1 MERTISAMI
10 GKGSVNHNTRA
21 FTAKNVDKNRS
32 ADNVEFC
39 QEDIK
44 QVYHKLFDEARE
56 RYNAK
61 QKRKDR
67 MIDNYYEKIRRGK
80 QEKLFH
86 EVIFQIGNKDDMNAK
101 NEDGLLAKRILTE
114 FMDEFQARNP
124 NLYVFSAHLHMD
136 EETPHLHIDFVPYIT
151 GSKRGLDT
159 RVSLKSALAA
169 EGFTGGTRG
178 ATELNQWIASEK
190 KKLAIIM
197 ERYGVEWLQKGTH
210 EKHLSVLEFE
220 KKEWAR
226 EVAEL
231 DSQKREISSVVAQLG
246 EEVSVKKQEL
256 QNVTIEK
263 ELAEE
268 ATQRAKEERTT
279 AQQEKEILLAG
290 NQDLRMENTRLASRK
305 DRLRMENHDL
315 KQKQLQLQL
324 QTDNEE
330 LEQRH
335 EDLQYTNSKLENVN
349 DQLSADNHTLEQ
361 RNDSLQSDIQ
371 ALRQKY
377 NDLQQNNVQLEKQQ
391 NELKRHIEQMVQS
404 EQSEQ
409 SEQLLQRDVRKYDEA
424 SEWQLPEPGAFASA
438 KSFRD
443 KVVIPFVNKL
453 KTLIKNLTIQCV
465 RLKEEVL
472 QLRKEKKR
480 LSEDVE
486 FYKGKIKDM
495 SDMTELFQEKV
506 DDLERVKKYVGA
518 EQIDTIVR
526 KVKEQERTEQQIRR
540 YDRSYG
546 TR

>member
-32 ADNVEFC
+32 ADNVKFC

-169 EGFTGGTRG
+169 EGFTGGTRD

-190 KKLAIIM
+190 QELATVM

-220 KKEWAR
+220 KKERAR

-290 NQDLRMENTRLASRK
+290 NQDLRMENTRLESRK

-315 KQKQLQLQL
+315 KQKQLQL

-361 RNDSLQSDIQ
+361 RNDSLQFDIQ

-377 NDLQQNNVQLEKQQ
+377 NDLQPNNVQLEKQQ
-391 NELKRHIEQMVQS
+391 NELKSHIEQMV
-404 EQSEQ
+404 Q

-424 SEWQLPEPGAFASA
+424 PEWQLPEPGAFASA

-453 KTLIKNLTIQCV
+453 KTLIKNLTIRCV

-495 SDMTELFQEKV
+495 SDRTELLQEKA
-506 DDLERVKKYVGA
+506 DDLERVKRYAGA
-518 EQIDTIVR
+518 EQIDTIIR

>member
-21 FTAKNVDKNRS
+21 FTAKNVDSNRS
-32 ADNVEFC
+32 SANFHFC
-39 QEDIK
+39 NEDIK
-44 QVYHKLFDEARE
+44 QVYHRLFDEALE

-190 KKLAIIM
+190 QELATVM

-220 KKEWAR
+220 KKERAR

-279 AQQEKEILLAG
+279 AQQERTTAQQEKEVLLAG
-290 NQDLRMENTRLASRK
+290 NQNLRMENTRLESRK

-315 KQKQLQLQL
+315 KQKQLQLQI
-324 QTDNEE
+324 DNEE
-330 LEQRH
+330 LEQRN
-335 EDLQYTNSKLENVN
+335 EDLQYKNSKLKNVN
-349 DQLSADNHTLEQ
+349 DLISADNHTLEQ
-361 RNDSLQSDIQ
+361 RNDSLKSDNQ

-391 NELKRHIEQMVQS
+391 NELKSHIEQMV
-404 EQSEQ
+404 Q

-424 SEWQLPEPGAFASA
+424 PEWQLPEPGAFASA

-443 KVVIPFVNKL
+443 KVVMPFVNKL
-453 KTLIKNLTIQCV
+453 KSLIKNLTIQCV
-465 RLKEEVL
+465 RMKEEVL

-495 SDMTELFQEKV
+495 SDMTELLQKKA
-506 DDLERVKKYVGA
+506 DDLERVKRYVGA

>member
-21 FTAKNVDKNRS
+21 FTAKNVDRNRS
-32 ADNVEFC
+32 VDNVEFC

-44 QVYHKLFDEARE
+44 QVYHKLFDEALE

-101 NEDGLLAKRILTE
+101 SEDGLLAKRILTE

-124 NLYVFSAHLHMD
+124 YLYVFSAHLHMD

-159 RVSLKSALAA
+159 RVSLKSALVA
-169 EGFTGGTRG
+169 EGFKGGTRG

-190 KKLAIIM
+190 QELAAVM
-197 ERYGVEWLQKGTH
+197 ERYDVEWLQKGTH

-220 KKEWAR
+220 KKERAK

-231 DSQKREISSVVAQLG
+231 DSQKQEIASTVAQLG
-246 EEVSVKKQEL
+246 KEVSVKKQEL
-256 QNVTIEK
+256 NDIASEK
-263 ELAEE
+263 QIAE
-268 ATQRAKEERTT
+268 AAVQKAKEESAA
-279 AQQEKEILLAG
+279 AQQENKTLLAN
-290 NQDLRMENTRLASRK
+290 NQDLRVENSRLESRK

-315 KQKQLQLQL
+315 KQKQLQLR
-324 QTDNEE
+324 TDNEE

-335 EDLQYTNSKLENVN
+335 EDLQYTNSELKNVN
-349 DQLSADNHTLEQ
+349 DQLSTDNYTLEQ
-361 RNDSLQSDIQ
+361 RNEALQSDNQ

-391 NELKRHIEQMVQS
+391 NELKNYIEQMV
-404 EQSEQ
+404 Q

-424 SEWQLPEPGAFASA
+424 PEWQLPEPGAFASA

-443 KVVIPFVNKL
+443 KVVMPFVNKL
-453 KTLIKNLTIQCV
+453 KTLIKNLTFQCV
-465 RLKEEVL
+465 RLKEEVI

-480 LSEDVE
+480 LSDDVE
-486 FYKGKIKDM
+486 FYKGKIKNM
-495 SDMTELFQEKV
+495 SDRTELLQEKA
-506 DDLERVKKYVGA
+506 DDLERVKRYVGA
-518 EQIDTIVR
+518 EQIDTIIR
-526 KVKEQERTEQQIRR
+526 KVKEQGRTEQQIRR

>member
-190 KKLAIIM
+190 QELATVM

-220 KKEWAR
+220 KKERAR
-226 EVAEL
+226 EVAVL
-231 DSQKREISSVVAQLG
+231 DSQKQEISSVVLQLG
-246 EEVSVKKQEL
+246 EAVSVKKQEL

-268 ATQRAKEERTT
+268 AIQKANEERTI
-279 AQQEKEILLAG
+279 AQQEKEVLLAG
-290 NQDLRMENTRLASRK
+290 NQNLRMENTRLESRK

-315 KQKQLQLQL
+315 KQKQLQLQ
-324 QTDNEE
+324 TDNEE
-330 LEQRH
+330 LEQR
-335 EDLQYTNSKLENVN
+335 
-349 DQLSADNHTLEQ
+349 
-361 RNDSLQSDIQ
+361 NDSLKSDNQ
-371 ALRQKY
+371 VLRQKY

-391 NELKRHIEQMVQS
+391 NELKNYIEQMV
-404 EQSEQ
+404 Q

-424 SEWQLPEPGAFASA
+424 PEWQLPEPGAFASA

-443 KVVIPFVNKL
+443 KVVMPFVSKL

-472 QLRKEKKR
+472 QLRK
-480 LSEDVE
+480 
-486 FYKGKIKDM
+486 
-495 SDMTELFQEKV
+495 
-506 DDLERVKKYVGA
+506 
-518 EQIDTIVR
+518 
-526 KVKEQERTEQQIRR
+526 
-540 YDRSYG
+540 
-546 TR
+546 

>member
-44 QVYHKLFDEARE
+44 QVYHKLFDEALE

-190 KKLAIIM
+190 QELATVM

-220 KKEWAR
+220 KKERAR

-279 AQQEKEILLAG
+279 AQQERTTAQQEKEVLLAG
-290 NQDLRMENTRLASRK
+290 NQNLRMENTRLESRK

-315 KQKQLQLQL
+315 KQKQLQLQI
-324 QTDNEE
+324 DNEE
-330 LEQRH
+330 LEQRN
-335 EDLQYTNSKLENVN
+335 EDLQYKNSKLKNVN
-349 DQLSADNHTLEQ
+349 DLISADNHTLEQ
-361 RNDSLQSDIQ
+361 RNDSLKSDNQ

-391 NELKRHIEQMVQS
+391 NELKSHIEQMV
-404 EQSEQ
+404 Q

-424 SEWQLPEPGAFASA
+424 PEWQLPEPGAFASA

-443 KVVIPFVNKL
+443 KVVMPFVNKL
-453 KTLIKNLTIQCV
+453 KSLIKNLTIQCV
-465 RLKEEVL
+465 RMKEEVL

-495 SDMTELFQEKV
+495 SDRTELLQEKA
-506 DDLERVKKYVGA
+506 DDLERVKRYAGA

>member
-32 ADNVEFC
+32 ADNMEFC

-169 EGFTGGTRG
+169 EGFAGGTRG

-190 KKLAIIM
+190 QELATVM

-220 KKEWAR
+220 KKERAR

-231 DSQKREISSVVAQLG
+231 VSQKWEISSVVAQLG

-268 ATQRAKEERTT
+268 ATQKANEDRTI
-279 AQQEKEILLAG
+279 AQQEKEVLLAG
-290 NQDLRMENTRLASRK
+290 NQNLRMENTRLESRK

-315 KQKQLQLQL
+315 KQKQLQLQ
-324 QTDNEE
+324 TDNKE

-349 DQLSADNHTLEQ
+349 AQLFADNHTLEQ
-361 RNDSLQSDIQ
+361 RNDSLKSDNQ

-391 NELKRHIEQMVQS
+391 KELKSNIEKMVQS
-404 EQSEQ
+404 EE
-409 SEQLLQRDVRKYDEA
+409 LLQRDVRKHDEA
-424 SEWQLPEPGAFASA
+424 SEWQLPETGEFTSA
-438 KSFRD
+438 KAFWD
-443 KVVIPFVNKL
+443 KVVLPLVNKL
-453 KTLIKNLTIQCV
+453 KSLVKNLTIQCV

-472 QLRKEKKR
+472 KLRKEKR
-480 LSEDVE
+480 ELSESVE
-486 FYKGKIKDM
+486 FYKEKIRDM
-495 SDMTELFQEKV
+495 NERTELLQEKA

-518 EQIDTIVR
+518 EQIDTIIR

>member
-44 QVYHKLFDEARE
+44 QVYHKLFDEALE

-190 KKLAIIM
+190 QELATVM

-220 KKEWAR
+220 KKERAK

-231 DSQKREISSVVAQLG
+231 DSQKREISSVVLQLG
-246 EEVSVKKQEL
+246 EAVSVKKQEL

-268 ATQRAKEERTT
+268 AIQKANEERTI
-279 AQQEKEILLAG
+279 AQQEKEVLLAG
-290 NQDLRMENTRLASRK
+290 NQNLRMENTRLESRK

-315 KQKQLQLQL
+315 KQKQLQLQ
-324 QTDNEE
+324 TDNEE
-330 LEQRH
+330 LEQR
-335 EDLQYTNSKLENVN
+335 
-349 DQLSADNHTLEQ
+349 
-361 RNDSLQSDIQ
+361 NDSLKSDNQ
-371 ALRQKY
+371 VLRQKY

-391 NELKRHIEQMVQS
+391 NELKSHIEQMV
-404 EQSEQ
+404 Q

-424 SEWQLPEPGAFASA
+424 PEWQLSEPGAFASA

-443 KVVIPFVNKL
+443 KVVMPFVNKL
-453 KTLIKNLTIQCV
+453 KSLIKNLTIQCV
-465 RLKEEVL
+465 RLKEEVI

-480 LSEDVE
+480 LSDDVE
-486 FYKGKIKDM
+486 FCKGKIKNM
-495 SDMTELFQEKV
+495 SDRTELLQEKA
-506 DDLERVKKYVGA
+506 DDLERVKRYAGA
-518 EQIDTIVR
+518 EQIDTIIR

-540 YDRSYG
+540 YERSYG

>member
-1 MERTISAMI
+1 MT
-10 GKGSVNHNTRA
+10 GKGSLNHNSRK
-21 FTAKNVDKNRS
+21 FHAKNTDPNRTHW
-32 ADNVEFC
+32 NVEYC
-39 QEDIK
+39 NEDIK
-44 QVYHKLFDEARE
+44 DVYHELFDDALK
-56 RYNAK
+56 RYNDK
-61 QKRKDR
+61 QTRKDR
-67 MIDNYYEKIRRGK
+67 KIDDYYEKIRSGK

-86 EVIFQIGNKDDMNAK
+86 EVILQIGDKDNMGSETMEGQLAAK
-101 NEDGLLAKRILTE
+101 IL
-114 FMDEFQARNP
+114 DEYMRGFQERNP
-124 NLYVFSAHLHMD
+124 TLRVFAAHLHLD
-136 EETPHLHIDFVPYIT
+136 EATPHLHIDFIPYVT

-190 KKLAIIM
+190 QEIATVM

-220 KKEWAR
+220 KKERAS

-256 QNVTIEK
+256 KNATTEK

-268 ATQRAKEERTT
+268 ATQKANEERIT
-279 AQQEKEILLAG
+279 AQQEKEVLLAG
-290 NQDLRMENTRLASRK
+290 NKDLRMENSRLESHK
-305 DRLRMENHDL
+305 NRLRMENHDL
-315 KQKQLQLQL
+315 KQKQLQL

-335 EDLQYTNSKLENVN
+335 EDLQYTNSKLKYVNV
-349 DQLSADNHTLEQ
+349 QLSADNHTLEQ
-361 RNDSLQSDIQ
+361 RNDSLKSDNQ

-391 NELKRHIEQMVQS
+391 NELKSHIEQIV
-404 EQSEQ
+404 Q

-424 SEWQLPEPGAFASA
+424 PEWQLPEPGAFASA

-443 KVVIPFVNKL
+443 KVVMPFVNKL
-453 KTLIKNLTIQCV
+453 KSLIKNLTIQCV

-480 LSEDVE
+480 LSDDVE
-486 FYKGKIKDM
+486 FYEGKIKDM
-495 SDMTELFQEKV
+495 SDRTELLQEKA
-506 DDLERVKKYVGA
+506 DDLERVKRYAGA
-518 EQIDTIVR
+518 EQIDTIIR

-540 YDRSYG
+540 YDKWADAR
-546 TR
+546 

>member
-21 FTAKNVDKNRS
+21 FTAKNVDKTRS

-44 QVYHKLFDEARE
+44 QVYHKLFDEALE

-169 EGFTGGTRG
+169 EGFAGGTRG

-190 KKLAIIM
+190 QELTTVM

-220 KKEWAR
+220 KKERAK

-231 DSQKREISSVVAQLG
+231 DSQKQEISSVVAQLG

-263 ELAEE
+263 ELAEK
-268 ATQRAKEERTT
+268 ATQKANEERTI
-279 AQQEKEILLAG
+279 AQQEKEVLLAG
-290 NQDLRMENTRLASRK
+290 NQNLRMENTRLESRK

-315 KQKQLQLQL
+315 KQKQLQLQ
-324 QTDNEE
+324 TDNEE

-335 EDLQYTNSKLENVN
+335 EDLQYMNSKLENVN

-361 RNDSLQSDIQ
+361 RNDSLKSDNQ

-391 NELKRHIEQMVQS
+391 NELKSHIEQMV
-404 EQSEQ
+404 Q

-424 SEWQLPEPGAFASA
+424 PEWQLPEPGAFASA
-438 KSFRD
+438 KSFGD

-465 RLKEEVL
+465 RLKEEVI

-480 LSEDVE
+480 LSDDVE

-495 SDMTELFQEKV
+495 SDRTELLQEKS
-506 DDLERVKKYVGA
+506 DDLERVKRYAGA
-518 EQIDTIVR
+518 EQIDTIIR
-526 KVKEQERTEQQIRR
+526 KVNEQERTEQQIRR

-546 TR
+546 RR

>member
-21 FTAKNVDKNRS
+21 FTTKNVDKNRS

-61 QKRKDR
+61 QKRKNR

-169 EGFTGGTRG
+169 EGFTDGTRG

-315 KQKQLQLQL
+315 KQKQLQLQ
-324 QTDNEE
+324 TDNEE

-391 NELKRHIEQMVQS
+391 NELKRHIEQMV
-404 EQSEQ
+404 QSEQ

>member
-44 QVYHKLFDEARE
+44 QVYHKLFDEALE

-178 ATELNQWIASEK
+178 ATALNQWIASEK
-190 KKLAIIM
+190 QELATVM

-220 KKEWAR
+220 KKERAR

-279 AQQEKEILLAG
+279 AQQERTTAQQEKEVLLAG
-290 NQDLRMENTRLASRK
+290 NQNLRMENTRLESRK

-315 KQKQLQLQL
+315 KQKQLQLQI
-324 QTDNEE
+324 DNEE
-330 LEQRH
+330 LEQRN
-335 EDLQYTNSKLENVN
+335 EDLQYKNSKLKNVN
-349 DQLSADNHTLEQ
+349 DLISADNHTLEQ
-361 RNDSLQSDIQ
+361 RNDSLKSDNQ

-391 NELKRHIEQMVQS
+391 NELKSHIEQMV
-404 EQSEQ
+404 Q

-424 SEWQLPEPGAFASA
+424 PEWQLPEPGAFASA

-443 KVVIPFVNKL
+443 KVVMPFVNKL
-453 KTLIKNLTIQCV
+453 KSLIKNLTIQCV
-465 RLKEEVL
+465 RMKEEVL

-495 SDMTELFQEKV
+495 SDMTELLQKKA
-506 DDLERVKKYVGA
+506 DDLERVKRYAGA

>member
-44 QVYHKLFDEARE
+44 QVYHRLFDEALE

-67 MIDNYYEKIRRGK
+67 VIDNYYEKIRRGK

-190 KKLAIIM
+190 QELATVM

-220 KKEWAR
+220 KKERAK

-231 DSQKREISSVVAQLG
+231 DSQKREISSVVLQLG
-246 EEVSVKKQEL
+246 EAVSVKKQEL

-268 ATQRAKEERTT
+268 AIQKANEERTI
-279 AQQEKEILLAG
+279 AQQEKEVLLAG
-290 NQDLRMENTRLASRK
+290 NQNLRMENTRLESRK

-315 KQKQLQLQL
+315 KQKQLQLQ
-324 QTDNEE
+324 TDNEE
-330 LEQRH
+330 LEQR
-335 EDLQYTNSKLENVN
+335 
-349 DQLSADNHTLEQ
+349 
-361 RNDSLQSDIQ
+361 NDSLKSDNQ
-371 ALRQKY
+371 VLRQKY

-391 NELKRHIEQMVQS
+391 NELKSHIEQMV
-404 EQSEQ
+404 Q

-424 SEWQLPEPGAFASA
+424 PEWQLSEPGAFASA

-443 KVVIPFVNKL
+443 KVVMPFVNKL
-453 KTLIKNLTIQCV
+453 KSLIKNLTIQCV
-465 RLKEEVL
+465 RLKEEVI

-480 LSEDVE
+480 LSDDVE
-486 FYKGKIKDM
+486 FCKGKIKNM
-495 SDMTELFQEKV
+495 SDRTELLQEKA
-506 DDLERVKKYVGA
+506 DDLERVKRYAGA
-518 EQIDTIVR
+518 EQIDTIIR
-526 KVKEQERTEQQIRR
+526 KVKE
-540 YDRSYG
+540 
-546 TR
+546 